1 MSSASKS
8 KKFQYTKF
16 DMEMLKKFELLK
28 QGAEAK
34 VYIGTYD
41 QPDNPTEITNV
52 VVKERFEKTYR
63 HPELDR
69 ALTSK
74 RIKNEVKLL
83 IRVKQL
89 DINVPS
95 VVKADL
101 ANGVI
106 CMEHIQNSMTCREF
120 IIKIVKVK
128 WFICKWSK

>member
-1 MSSASKS
+1 
-8 KKFQYTKF
+8 
-16 DMEMLKKFELLK
+16 MEMLKKFELLK